1 MPSITAPTEFPS
13 YSLSDPAE
21 TEEEDSDEIY
31 ITLWRKFMEQSA
43 LINATNGDHKMLQ
56 CFNMYLNTTMD
67 PESDPGACPVKFD
80 GVSCWPET
88 PPDTTRAIPCFND
101 FNGVHYEPSDYNATL
116 YCYPNGTWSKKSFY
130 NFCLNAVTN
139 NSEVQGSTVNTISTI
154 FYIGNSVSLVAVTLA
169 LWIFISFK
177 DLRCLR
183 NTIHT
188 NLLFTYLLHNLFWI
202 VYASVQTLVN
212 VSVGCSFFV
221 ALNYFTL
228 TNFMWMFVEGF
239 YLYMLVVKTFSVEN
253 IKLRVY
259 TLIGWGVPVP
269 IIISWV
275 ILKSQLATTHPA
287 GMEGHELEGLVR
299 NCPLMPDSTVD
310 WIQKIP
316 VLFLLS
322 TNLIFLTRIMWV
334 STSIISPKYFL
345 YVTFCS
351 TFSR

>member
-1 MPSITAPTEFPS
+1 
-13 YSLSDPAE
+13 
-21 TEEEDSDEIY
+21 
-31 ITLWRKFMEQSA
+31 
-43 LINATNGDHKMLQ
+43 
-56 CFNMYLNTTMD
+56 
-67 PESDPGACPVKFD
+67 V
-80 GVSCWPET
+80 
-88 PPDTTRAIPCFND
+88 
-101 FNGVHYEPSDYNATL
+101 
-116 YCYPNGTWSKKSFY
+116 
-130 NFCLNAVTN
+130 
-139 NSEVQGSTVNTISTI
+139 
-154 FYIGNSVSLVAVTLA
+154 
-169 LWIFISFK
+169 
-177 DLRCLR
+177 
-183 NTIHT
+183 
-188 NLLFTYLLHNLFWI
+188 LFLF
-202 VYASVQTLVN
+202 QTLVN

-334 STSIISPKYFL
+334 LITKLRSANTVETQRYRKATKALLVLIPLLGLTYMLLIALPQELEHVRAILLSTQGFWVALFYCFLNSEVQNSIRHHIERWKTARGLADPRHASVRHGRDGSPRPK
-345 YVTFCS
+345 TDCS
-351 TFSR
+351 R